1 VVRPEGLEPPRREA
15 LEPKSSASTN
25 SATSALSVS
34 YGIVISGSMGRLH
47 SQWDKTQILVKTP
60 DSGALPH
67 VENSAPYPSPKRFL
81 PTAIR
86 SAMKN
91 RGFAKVSGV

>member
-1 VVRPEGLEPPRREA
+1 
-15 LEPKSSASTN
+15 
-25 SATSALSVS
+25 
-34 YGIVISGSMGRLH
+34 
-47 SQWDKTQILVKTP
+47 
-60 DSGALPH
+60 
-67 VENSAPYPSPKRFL
+67 VENSAPSPSPKRFL